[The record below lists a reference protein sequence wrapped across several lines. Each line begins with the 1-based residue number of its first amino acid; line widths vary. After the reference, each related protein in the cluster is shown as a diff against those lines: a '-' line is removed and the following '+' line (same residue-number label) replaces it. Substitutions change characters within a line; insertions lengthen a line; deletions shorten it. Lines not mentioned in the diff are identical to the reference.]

1 MVVSNV
7 QDGVG
12 GANAE
17 EGAMGD
23 SVGTGANEEAVVANG
38 DVLDVAEADVN
49 GDADAE
55 GAANE
60 FMEDDLNQDPVA
72 ALVDVGAP
80 PTVDVGASP
89 TVDVGAPP
97 NVDVGAPPG
106 LDTVGPPTVDVGA
119 PPNGDP
125 EDAKGDG
132 IDIVVSV

>member
-23 SVGTGANEEAVVANG
+23 SVGTGAKEEAVVANG

-55 GAANE
+55 GVANE

-80 PTVDVGASP
+80 PT
-89 TVDVGAPP
+89 
-97 NVDVGAPPG
+97 VDVGAPPG

>member
-1 MVVSNV
+1 
-7 QDGVG
+7 
-12 GANAE
+12 
-17 EGAMGD
+17 MGD
-23 SVGTGANEEAVVANG
+23 SVGTGAKEEAVVANG

-49 GDADAE
+49 GDANAE

-80 PTVDVGASP
+80 PTVDVGA
-89 TVDVGAPP
+89 
-97 NVDVGAPPG
+97 
-106 LDTVGPPTVDVGA
+106 

-132 IDIVVSV
+132 IDIV